1 MLNGLDFSWHLNLI
15 SLVVLVMICLIYL
28 VGIRFAGRGG
38 SRAPINKWRVAAF
51 ITAVAL
57 GAFVLLTPFDTVAR
71 TQLFAAHMLQAVV
84 LTTLCAPLLVAACPD
99 WLLQPVL
106 GQPVLRAVAQALTR
120 PLVAS
125 ILFNLTFLAWH
136 APAIFNVAQRSE
148 SLYQVEMLSFLFL
161 ALLNWWPLIGSV
173 RELRRLSYPMQ
184 MLYAFLDGQP
194 VDIFAFLLVFTG
206 TVFYRQYVIPPQ
218 LIQAGYTAV
227 ADQTVAGAFL
237 LVPGLVDLVVMS
249 PLFFRWLAQ
258 IEQQAKVADQR
269 REEEV
274 EAARLEE
281 VAEEDEEDEEDKD
294 DKEAGER
301 EKSEM
306 EA

>member
-15 SLVVLVMICLIYL
+15 SLVVLVMICLVYL
-28 VGIRFAGRGG
+28 AGIGFAGRGG
-38 SRAPINKWRVAAF
+38 ASATINKWRVAAF
-51 ITAVAL
+51 ITSMTL
-57 GAFVLLTPFDTVAR
+57 GALVLLTPFDTIAR
-71 TQLFAAHMLQAVV
+71 KQLFAAHMLQAVV

-106 GQPVLRAVAQALTR
+106 GQPVLRTVAQALTR

-148 SLYQVEMLSFLFL
+148 LLYQVEMISFLLL
-161 ALLNWWPLIGSV
+161 ALLNWWPLIGQL
-173 RELRRLSYPMQ
+173 RELRTLSYPLQ

-218 LIQAGYTAV
+218 FVQAGYSAV
-227 ADQTVAGAFL
+227 ADQTIAGAFL

-258 IEQQAKVADQR
+258 IEQQAKVADQK
-269 REEEV
+269 REEEA

-281 VAEEDEEDEEDKD
+281 EAEEA
-294 DKEAGER
+294 KEAEER
-301 EKSEM
+301 EKSET